1 MSGFTNWNHE
11 LGRGIVKIGKLIDK
25 DSNVYRGV
33 FDRKEVAVKSVLDTN
48 EKECAILCN
57 LSHENI
63 IKYMY
68 MEQEGRTLHIVLE
81 LCSYSLKQYVL
92 QEDHC
97 NISLTPIEVLK
108 QITEGVYY
116 LHTGQTFCT
125 VHRDLKPSNVLFLY
139 VKRDAKWVVKI
150 SDFGL
155 SKDLSPDKS
164 STTSYVKGSPG
175 YIAPELL
182 AFSDGTKGHGEIR
195 KETDMFSLGVIF
207 YFTLSGGK
215 HPFSNDP
222 YAVNAKVRDYEL
234 SLCEL
239 GGEYKLAE
247 SLILSLISKDWKER
261 IKIQDVK
268 SHFIFWDWSKTLNFF
283 QTASDFL
290 EDRNKHQKLI
300 NAFNKKCKDITG
312 GDWFEKLCSEPE
324 KPKVCETLQR
334 RRKKTSLQDLLR
346 QIRNCGHHY
355 NDKTTSDELRKELG
369 DFPDGFIQ
377 YFTSRFPKLL
387 PHTYAVLSE
396 KKDELVLKDFYG
408 IKVEDAVTY
417 AEGAQAFG
425 STVPMPND
433 EEDDDNELLSMD
445 GDSSFSANQ
454 ASESTLILR
463 NYQKELAEQAL
474 AGHNSLIIAPTGSG
488 KTAVANEIIKHHLKE
503 ENSKSVLFFVSKTTL
518 ALQRFYYF
526 KKYLQDLSEREIV
539 YLLGVNTANCP
550 IGANMKKAKLTV
562 LTPQILI
569 NELGRK
575 KSFISFNDIS
585 LMIFDE
591 CHNATGRHPYK
602 IIMEML
608 YDFQIKNENP
618 PIIQVVGMTASPD
631 VGKGKT
637 REKVFD
643 NLIGLLANLNITQ
656 CPSIVERNT
665 EELKQHQNEIDE
677 SYIKVPIEDDLFT
690 KKILK
695 AIQLIE
701 NQIREEGVIG
711 SGKNQ
716 VEEPPVDKTKQK
728 YEQWTVQLIHHVQLK
743 IYEPDSTGQSG
754 KARTVVTYAE
764 HLRMYYNLLYYKK
777 LIMHAM
783 EVTNDFA
790 SFNQD
795 SEQGRFLRQ
804 INKELLKAEK
814 YAKVPMLDKLFLVLE
829 DQFKRKPDSHCI
841 IFVPQKKI
849 ASSLVDCIK
858 NHDKLTNLEPVFLTE
873 SNRLSLT
880 EQMTKTKQSSALNT
894 FEIQNNCKVLIATS
908 VSEEGLVIRACNL
921 VIMYNYVTGEVGRI
935 QRAGHVS
942 AENSRFV
949 LIVPNGSQLVQGKIN
964 AYGEEATNVA
974 IEDLKKFTTYDRT
987 RKISKIQ
994 RREHKERMSNTTPVK
1009 KQLEEAAKWRI
1020 LCSKCQAFL
1029 TNADQLRRIN
1039 SQHVLVIDPTFKERV
1054 SRRHFSGEPGEIGPG
1069 VFGVQFVCPDLKC
1082 RSYVGLEMLHKN
1094 QSFPTLTVKQL
1105 IFEDRLGG
1113 RKITKQWSKCP
1124 FKIEEM
1130 EETEADEIEKTVVE
1144 EQVEKFFDEQNVK
1157 LPNGKKELEGS
1168 NYSPSDA
1175 AEITYGEMA

>member
-1 MSGFTNWNHE
+1 
-11 LGRGIVKIGKLIDK
+11 
-25 DSNVYRGV
+25 
-33 FDRKEVAVKSVLDTN
+33 
-48 EKECAILCN
+48 
-57 LSHENI
+57 
-63 IKYMY
+63 MY

-164 STTSYVKGSPG
+164 STTSYVEGSPG

-239 GGEYKLAE
+239 GGKYKLAE

-300 NAFNKKCKDITG
+300 NAFNKKCNDITG
-312 GDWFEKLCSEPE
+312 GDWFEKLCSEPD

-334 RRKKTSLQDLLR
+334 RKKKTSLQDLLR
-346 QIRNCGHHY
+346 QIRNWGHHY
-355 NDKTTSDELRKELG
+355 NDKATSDELRKELG

-396 KKDELVLKDFYG
+396 KKDELVLEDFYG
-408 IKVEDAVTY
+408 IKVEAAVKYT
-417 AEGAQAFG
+417 EGAQA
-425 STVPMPND
+425 SCSSVPMPND
-433 EEDDDNELLSMD
+433 EDDDDDDNELLGLDDESI
-445 GDSSFSANQ
+445 SPANQ

-503 ENSKSVLFFVSKTTL
+503 ENSKSVMFFVSKTTL
-518 ALQRFYYF
+518 ALQQCDYF
-526 KKYLQDLSEREIV
+526 KKYLEDLTA
-539 YLLGVNTANCP
+539 YLIGENTTNYP
-550 IGANMKKAKLTV
+550 IGAIMKRAKLTV

-569 NELGRK
+569 DELRRK

-608 YDFQIKNENP
+608 YDFQMKNENP
-618 PIIQVVGMTASPD
+618 PTIQIVGMTAFPG

-637 REKVFD
+637 RENVLD
-643 NLIGLLANLNITQ
+643 NLIGLLANLNINQ
-656 CPSIVERNT
+656 CPSIVEKNT

-677 SYIKVPIEDDLFT
+677 SFIKVPIGADIFT
-690 KKILK
+690 RKILK

-701 NQIREEGVIG
+701 NKIREEGVIG
-711 SGKNQ
+711 SEKGQ
-716 VEEPPVDKTKQK
+716 FEEPPEDKTKQM
-728 YEQWTVQLIHHVQLK
+728 YENWTVQLIHHVQLR
-743 IYEPDSTGQSG
+743 IYDTTGQSG

-764 HLRMYYNLLYYKK
+764 HLKMYYNLLYYKK
-777 LIMHAM
+777 LIPRAM
-783 EVTNDFA
+783 KVTDDFA
-790 SFNQD
+790 SFDQD
-795 SEQGRFLRQ
+795 GEQGRFLRK
-804 INKELLKAEK
+804 INKELVKAEK
-814 YAKVPMLDKLFLVLE
+814 DAKVPMLDKLFLVLE
-829 DQFKRKPDSHCI
+829 DQFRRKPDSHCI
-841 IFVPQKKI
+841 IFVPRKKI

-858 NHDKLTNLEPVFLTE
+858 SHNKLSNLEPVFLTG
-873 SNRLSLT
+873 SNRLSST
-880 EQMTKTKQSSALNT
+880 EGMTKTKQSSALNT
-894 FEIQNNCKVLIATS
+894 FKKPNNCKVLIATS
-908 VSEEGLVIRACNL
+908 VAEEGLDIRACNL

-935 QRAGHVS
+935 QRAGRGR
-942 AENSRFV
+942 AENSRSV
-949 LIVPNGSQLVQGKIN
+949 LIVPYGSEQLDQEVMN
-964 AYGEEATNVA
+964 AVCEEATNVA
-974 IEDLKKFTTYDRT
+974 IEDFKELTTNDRT
-987 RKISKIQ
+987 QKIRRIQ
-994 RREHKERMSNTTPVK
+994 RLEHRERISNITTVK
-1009 KQLEEAAKWRI
+1009 KQLDEAAQWRI

-1029 TNADQLRRIN
+1029 TTADQLRRMKK
-1039 SQHVLVIDPTFKERV
+1039 QHVFVIDPTFKVRV
-1054 SRRHFSGEPGEIGPG
+1054 SNRHFRGEPQEISPG
-1069 VFGVQFVCPDLKC
+1069 VFSVGQFVCLKC
-1082 RSYVGLEMLHKN
+1082 RSYVGLEMLYKN

-1105 IFEDRLGG
+1105 IFEDSLGD
-1113 RKITKQWSKCP
+1113 RKIPKQWTKCP

-1130 EETEADEIEKTVVE
+1130 EETEADEIEETVVE
-1144 EQVEKFFDEQNVK
+1144 EQVEKFFDEQNIK